1 MKTYVWSVMLSAG
14 VAAGSAIA
22 QEQPPQPAAPP
33 PAPVVTD
40 QPATSQPSAAAK
52 TNAPSATSKTTTK
65 KVVRTTAPEPV
76 DPVTAGPAAA
86 RQNNINVRGKA
97 AIRSEILTRL
107 KKGDRVEVLEIV
119 KQPAK
124 PDEPDKWARI
134 ALPTNT
140 AVWIHSDFID
150 GTNKTVK
157 PRRLNVRSG
166 PSENHSVIGTLTR
179 GATIQEVDH
188 KGDWVQIQPPQ
199 GVYGFVAAHLL
210 APAVAPPLEVAKTDT
225 PPPTPPTET
234 KVETPAPTPTPTDPP
249 PPTPTPAT
257 DIATATQ
264 PLGGA
269 TPAPEPPVEEEEI
282 KRVVSREGIV
292 KRSVSIQAP
301 TWFVLESPDTGRT
314 VNYLHTPSTNVV
326 LRDFFGQRVLV
337 TGEEGL
343 DERWPNTPVINV
355 ESIEV
360 VP

>member
-1 MKTYVWSVMLSAG
+1 MKTYLWSVMLSAG
-14 VAAGSAIA
+14 VMAGSTVA
-22 QEQPPQPAAPP
+22 QEETPQPAAPP
-33 PAPVVTD
+33 PAPVVAD
-40 QPATSQPSAAAK
+40 PATNPAPAAK
-52 TNAPSATSKTTTK
+52 TNAPAAKPSTK
-65 KVVRTTAPEPV
+65 KVVKTTAPEPIE
-76 DPVTAGPAAA
+76 PVTVGPAAA

-124 PDEPDKWARI
+124 PDEPDKWERI

-140 AVWIHSDFID
+140 AVWIQSDFID
-150 GTNKTVK
+150 ATNKTVK

-166 PSENHSVIGTLTR
+166 PSENHSVIGTLSR
-179 GATIQEVDH
+179 GATVQEVDH
-188 KGDWVQIQPPQ
+188 KGDWIQVQPPQ

-210 APAVAPPLEVAKTDT
+210 APAVAPPVEVAKTDT
-225 PPPTPPTET
+225 PPAVPASPLDET
-234 KVETPAPTPTPTDPP
+234 KIETPKSPP
-249 PPTPTPAT
+249 PPAELPPPTPAT
-257 DIATATQ
+257 DVATATQ

-269 TPAPEPPVEEEEI
+269 TPPPEPPAEEEEI

-301 TWFVLESPDTGRT
+301 TWFVLESPDTGKT
-314 VNYLHTPSTNVV
+314 VNYLHTPSANVV

>member
-14 VAAGSAIA
+14 LAVGSTA

-40 QPATSQPSAAAK
+40 QPATNQPTAK
-52 TNAPSATSKTTTK
+52 TNVTATSPKPATR
-65 KVVRTTAPEPV
+65 KVVKTTAPEPV
-76 DPVTAGPAAA
+76 DPVTVGPAAA

-140 AVWIHSDFID
+140 AVWIHSDFVD
-150 GTNKTVK
+150 ATNKTVK

-179 GATIQEVDH
+179 GATVQEIDH
-188 KGDWVQIQPPQ
+188 KGDWIQIQPPQ

-225 PPPTPPTET
+225 PPAVPANPLDET
-234 KVETPAPTPTPTDPP
+234 KIETPKSPP
-249 PPTPTPAT
+249 PPAELPPPTPAT
-257 DIATATQ
+257 DVATATQ
-264 PLGGA
+264 PLGGT
-269 TPAPEPPVEEEEI
+269 TPPPEPPVEEEEI

-314 VNYLHTPSTNVV
+314 VNYLHTPSANIV